1 MTGLKELAGLSW
13 LQLAGLLVAAI
24 LTLCIWR
31 RYYSPISNI
40 PGPFAASFTRLW
52 HIHRILKGDQN
63 LELIRLHNEHGH
75 FVRVAPNEVSVSHP
89 DAIRKILGATLHK
102 DNWYKIIAFPDGRF
116 QNPMSATDPKV
127 KTELSK
133 HLAPAYT
140 LSNLLVNESNIS
152 ETIELLLGWLNKF
165 ASSGDPIDLGK
176 YFTFA
181 TSDIVGDAVFSKQFG
196 FLREGRDINNTIA
209 NATPQTAYV
218 SVAGY
223 FRWFHVLFLSN
234 PVITWLNI
242 TPWGHLIDT
251 AMSAIKERQK
261 NPDARVD
268 AVAHWFRMLHQ
279 HPDRMQLHEIH
290 SAAFNA
296 VAAGNETVAAGLQAF
311 VYYMIRHPNAWK
323 RARAEIEAASLEDPV
338 IGYMDAQKLPFLQ
351 ACIKETLRVFG
362 PAPMGLPRIAPEGG
376 LTIGDRTI
384 PQDTIVSVNIWVMH
398 YSKEIWG
405 PDAGEFNPD
414 RWLGEDA
421 AHLSKYYIP
430 WGMGYASCPGQHLAR
445 IELYK
450 ICATLVRDY
459 NIRQVDPKQ
468 EWTWK
473 AFFTAVPHNWPC
485 YIERRTKKTTS

>member
-1 MTGLKELAGLSW
+1 MAGLKELTDLSR
-13 LQLAGLLVAAI
+13 LQLAGLLVVTVVTIPPSVTLQDRLGPVSLGCIPIASSRETKI
-24 LTLCIWR
+24 WNSFGYTVNMDTLFVWLTMR
-31 RYYSPISNI
+31 S
-40 PGPFAASFTRLW
+40 ASV
-52 HIHRILKGDQN
+52 I
-63 LELIRLHNEHGH
+63 
-75 FVRVAPNEVSVSHP
+75 P

-102 DNWYKIIAFPDGRF
+102 DKWYKIIAFPDGRF
-116 QNPMSATDPKV
+116 ENPMSATDPRV
-127 KTELSK
+127 KMELSK

-140 LSNLLVNESNIS
+140 LSNLLVNERNIS

-176 YFTFA
+176 YFTLA
-181 TSDIVGDAVFSKQFG
+181 PSDIVGDAVFSKQFG
-196 FLREGRDINNTIA
+196 FLREGLDINNSIA
-209 NATPQTAYV
+209 NV
-218 SVAGY
+218 SP
-223 FRWFHVLFLSN
+223 N

-261 NPDARVD
+261 NQDARVD

-279 HPDRMQLHEIH
+279 HPNRMQLHEIH

-296 VAAGNETVAAGLQAF
+296 VAAGNETVASGLQAF
-311 VYYMIRHPNAWK
+311 VYYVIRHPNAWG
-323 RARAEIEAASLEDPV
+323 RTRAEIETAGLEGPV

-362 PAPMGLPRIAPEGG
+362 PAPIVLPRIVPEGV

-384 PQDTIVSVNIWVMH
+384 PQGTIVSMNIWGMH
-398 YSKEIWG
+398 YLWAPS
-405 PDAGEFNPD
+405 AGEFNLD

-430 WGMGYASCPGQHLAR
+430 WGMGYASCPRQNLAR

-450 ICATLVRDY
+450 ICATLVQD
-459 NIRQVDPKQ
+459 
-468 EWTWK
+468 
-473 AFFTAVPHNWPC
+473 
-485 YIERRTKKTTS
+485 

>member
-1 MTGLKELAGLSW
+1 MAGLKEFAGLGGP
-13 LQLAGLLVAAI
+13 QLAGLFAVAV

-31 RYYSPISNI
+31 RYLSPISDI

-63 LELIRLHNEHGH
+63 LELIRLHNQHGH

-89 DAIRKILGATLHK
+89 DAVRKILGTMLHK
-102 DNWYKIIAFPDGRF
+102 DKWYKIIAFPDGRF
-116 QNPMSATDPKV
+116 ENPMSATDPKV
-127 KTELSK
+127 KLELSK

-140 LSNLLVNESNIS
+140 LSNLLINEPSVS
-152 ETIELLLGWLNKF
+152 ETIKLLLGWLDKF
-165 ASSGDPIDLGK
+165 ASSGEPIDLGK

-209 NATPQTAYV
+209 NATPQTAY
-218 SVAGY
+218 
-223 FRWFHVLFLSN
+223 
-234 PVITWLNI
+234 
-242 TPWGHLIDT
+242 
-251 AMSAIKERQK
+251 
-261 NPDARVD
+261 
-268 AVAHWFRMLHQ
+268 
-279 HPDRMQLHEIH
+279 HPDRMKLHEIH

-296 VAAGNETVAAGLQAF
+296 VAAGNETVSSGLQAF
-311 VYYMIRHPNAWK
+311 VYYMIRHPNAWD
-323 RARAEIEAASLEDPV
+323 RARAEIDAAGLKDPV
-338 IGYMDAQKLPFLQ
+338 ISYMDAQKLPFLQ
-351 ACIKETLRVFG
+351 ACIKETLRIFG

-384 PQDTIVSVNIWVMH
+384 PQGTVVSVSIWVMH

-421 AHLSKYYIP
+421 ARLTKYYIP

-450 ICATLVRDY
+450 ICAALVRDY

-473 AFFTAVPHNWPC
+473 AYFTVVPHNWPC
-485 YIERRTKKTTS
+485 IVEKRNKETTP